1 MVALV
6 GSSTVCPLLIWLSPL
21 HKLDEIPS
29 LSSFQLPSGRGTV
42 FSCPVGL

>member
-6 GSSTVCPLLIWLSPL
+6 GSSTVCPLLIWLLPL

-29 LSSFQLPSGRGTV
+29 LSSFQFPSGRGTV